1 MNLKILLPTEIFL
14 DQTVTKVV
22 AEGENGAFCLLP
34 KHLGFVSA
42 LAPGIVTYTDSQ
54 GREQY
59 VGVGG
64 GVLVKQDAEVRIAA
78 LYAVTGDDL
87 GSLRERV
94 IEQFEANEERERT
107 ARTAIAEL
115 ESSFLRRFVELGAT
129 ADV

>member
-1 MNLKILLPTEIFL
+1 MNLKILLPTEVYL
-14 DQTVTKVV
+14 DQPVKKVV

-34 KHLGFVSA
+34 KHVDFVSA
-42 LAPGIVTYTDSQ
+42 LTPGIVTYTDPQ

-64 GVLVKQDAEVRIAA
+64 GVLVKQGAEVRIAA
-78 LYAVTGDDL
+78 LYAVTGEDL

-94 IEQFEANEERERT
+94 IEQFVASEERERT